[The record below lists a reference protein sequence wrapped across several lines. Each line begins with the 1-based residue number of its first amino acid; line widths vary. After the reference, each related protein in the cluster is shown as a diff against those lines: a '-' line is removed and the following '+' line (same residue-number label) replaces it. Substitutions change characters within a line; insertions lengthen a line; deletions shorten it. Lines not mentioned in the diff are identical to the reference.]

1 MNQKLDTI
9 RALAMRFSYGARP
22 LYNIIVKEILHRDIL
37 WAISQSP
44 LSKSLVFQGGT
55 ALRLCYGNNR
65 YSEDLDFVHNL
76 AFTADDFEQFKVLL
90 TKSVSERYGL
100 SVTFKEPKTA
110 VDEPSNSSG
119 VTVRRWV
126 AQVGIDD
133 PQPEVKKSHKIH
145 IEIADI
151 PAYDVRP
158 RQVANPYQTL
168 LGSPPILIQ
177 VSSEKEILADKIIA
191 VMGHP
196 YLKARDIWDIKF
208 LSDRKIPLMVEW
220 VHNKASDYRM
230 NVANDPKA
238 MKALLLEKTAL
249 LTLSEVADKF
259 RDEMLRFLP
268 QELTEQWLSTPSGV
282 TGLLMDVREYLER
295 QSTLIGT
302 PPKRIA

>member
-1 MNQKLDTI
+1 MSQKLDAI
-9 RALAMRFSYGARP
+9 RALAMRFSHGARP

-100 SVTFKEPKTA
+100 SMTFKEPRIA
-110 VDEPSNSSG
+110 VDEPTNTSG
-119 VTVRRWV
+119 VDVRRWV
-126 AQVGIDD
+126 AQVTIDD
-133 PQPEVKKSHKIH
+133 PKPEVKKSHRIH
-145 IEIADI
+145 IEIVDI

-158 RQVANPYQTL
+158 RQVVNPYEAL

-191 VMGHP
+191 VMGRP
-196 YLKARDIWDIKF
+196 YLKARDLWDIKF
-208 LSDRKIPLMVEW
+208 LSDRNIPLTVEW
-220 VHNKASDYRM
+220 VHRKANDYRM
-230 NVANDPKA
+230 DVANNPQA
-238 MKALLLEKTAL
+238 MEACLLEKAAL
-249 LTLSEVADKF
+249 LTLPEIADKF
-259 RDEMLRFLP
+259 RNEMSRFLS
-268 QELTEQWLSTPSGV
+268 QDLARQWLSTPLGV
-282 TGLLMDVREYLER
+282 AGLLMDVSEYLER
-295 QSTLIGT
+295 QSRLIGA
-302 PPKRIA
+302 PP